1 MLFEPG
7 TCAET
12 VSILRA
18 LIFGADGACV
28 DIGPTSLL
36 GGVAVF
42 IGAVVLLRFAGA
54 TVLRRLFPSLGR
66 KGKELEAR
74 DAKPADKGL
83 KRMPYESPIRSTGAW
98 GSKPR

>member
-1 MLFEPG
+1 MLFEAN

-12 VSILRA
+12 VSILTA
-18 LIFGADGACV
+18 VLFGADGACV

-36 GGVAVF
+36 TGVALF
-42 IGAVVLLRFAGA
+42 IGAVILLRYVGA
-54 TVLRRLFPSLGR
+54 SLIRRIFPSLGR
-66 KGKELEAR
+66 KENLNDPA
-74 DAKPADKGL
+74 PLTADKGL